1 MNKFLAILWVML
13 IPSLAGYAQGEM
25 TNVAEV
31 NSSDVMLMFPMAKA
45 PTASLND
52 LDVNGDGLLNGSD
65 IVDIVL
71 YVNGKARTA
80 FKKERADFNDDGVVD
95 LEDAKILSKAMTG
108 GEIPAS
114 TAKPDTN
121 TDSDPGT
128 DPGTESI
135 GNNSTVMRGDSVTDP
150 IGP

>member
-1 MNKFLAILWVML
+1 MTKFLAFLWVIL
-13 IPSLAGYAQGEM
+13 IPSLAGYAQDEM
-25 TNVAEV
+25 TDNAGEE
-31 NSSDVMLMFPMAKA
+31 SSDVLLISPMAKA

-52 LDVNGDGLLNGSD
+52 LDVNGDGVLNGSD

-95 LEDAKILSKAMTG
+95 LEDATILSKAMTG

-121 TDSDPGT
+121 IEPVVDPDIDKTDSNP
-128 DPGTESI
+128 
-135 GNNSTVMRGDSVTDP
+135 TVMRGDSVTDP
-150 IGP
+150 IGPQ